1 LENYCYDRI
10 PKLVGIA
17 RMCLSDN
24 TSVIE
29 RGTSIMDIDPVDV
42 VENVQKLRTEHKS
55 AWLNPAVAITVALL
69 ATFMGICKV
78 KDDNIVQAM
87 QQAQADKLDHWQFYQ
102 ARNIREE
109 IAKSA
114 LTQLRLQ
121 ALAAPAPSQAAYQEQ
136 ITAYANLEKDQ
147 KGKKEELKVQAEKD
161 QATYDA
167 LNFRDDQFDLSD
179 ALIAIAISLLA
190 VASLTELPW
199 LYLTALVPSGAGV
212 LMGLAGLLGWGLH
225 PDALIKLLS

>member
-1 LENYCYDRI
+1 
-10 PKLVGIA
+10 V
-17 RMCLSDN
+17 
-24 TSVIE
+24 
-29 RGTSIMDIDPVDV
+29 DIDPLGA
-42 VENVQKLRTEHKS
+42 VESTKTDAAAAKR

-109 IAKSA
+109 IAKSTLA
-114 LTQLRLQ
+114 QLRLQ
-121 ALAAPAPSQAAYQEQ
+121 AASAPPKMEAAYQEQ
-136 ITAYANLEKDQ
+136 ISFYEGLAKEQHQKKD
-147 KGKKEELKVQAEKD
+147 ELKTQAEKD
-161 QATYDA
+161 QGTYDA
-167 LNFRDDQFDLSD
+167 LNFKDDQFDLSD

-190 VASLTELPW
+190 VASLTQLPW
-199 LYLTALVPSGAGV
+199 LFVLALVPSGFGV
-212 LMGLAGLLGWGLH
+212 LMGLSGLVGLGFH

>member
-1 LENYCYDRI
+1 
-10 PKLVGIA
+10 
-17 RMCLSDN
+17 
-24 TSVIE
+24 
-29 RGTSIMDIDPVDV
+29 MDIDPLSA
-42 VENVQKLRTEHKS
+42 VEAAKTEAAAAQR

-109 IAKSA
+109 IAKSTLA
-114 LTQLRLQ
+114 QLRLQ
-121 ALAAPAPSQAAYQEQ
+121 AGSAPPKLEAAYQEQ
-136 ITAYANLEKDQ
+136 IASYEALAKEQ
-147 KGKKEELKVQAEKD
+147 HQKKEELKTQAEKD

-167 LNFRDDQFDLSD
+167 LNFKDDQFDLSD

-190 VASLTELPW
+190 VASLTQLPW
-199 LYLTALVPSGAGV
+199 LFLLALVPSGFGV
-212 LMGLAGLLGWGLH
+212 LMGLSGLIGWGLH